1 MLSPTLNITHI
12 STHEIAP
19 THYRSLV
26 RFYTIRALFPI
37 AQSITMDNTEAES

>member
-12 STHEIAP
+12 STREIAP

-26 RFYTIRALFPI
+26 RFYTIRALFPTP
-37 AQSITMDNTEAES
+37 QSTTMDNPEAES